1 MKIKGTC
8 QSLLGGV
15 IMISSTGC
23 NPYGGLRPA
32 LSLSVRMLAGHSRSK
47 TGWNKWQI
55 FKKYSGITFQLMGN
69 GIIWS

>member
-1 MKIKGTC
+1 
-8 QSLLGGV
+8 
-15 IMISSTGC
+15 
-23 NPYGGLRPA
+23 LRPA